1 MHSVSSTK
9 MSKHIADYTQQK
21 SQQFD
26 LFQKT
31 ARSEV
36 IWETLLSLGSMK
48 KGSKLNLNQ
57 ELPSQNLFF
66 WSNPYKTEVMITSL
80 IELLELTKLWSHD
93 HINNIFWVTWRNFV
107 ADVID
112 RSHDVITFI
121 SKYLYFKSNHFCW
134 K

>member
-1 MHSVSSTK
+1 MHLWIVIVCREIATRYLQQIVKDKCMHSVSSTK

-21 SQQFD
+21 PQQSD

-57 ELPSQNLFF
+57 ELPSQKFVFLV
-66 WSNPYKTEVMITSL
+66 KSL
-80 IELLELTKLWSHD
+80 
-93 HINNIFWVTWRNFV
+93 
-107 ADVID
+107 
-112 RSHDVITFI
+112 
-121 SKYLYFKSNHFCW
+121 
-134 K
+134 

>member
-1 MHSVSSTK
+1 

-21 SQQFD
+21 PQQFD

-80 IELLELTKLWSHD
+80 IELLELP
-93 HINNIFWVTWRNFV
+93 NFGHMTTST
-107 ADVID
+107 I
-112 RSHDVITFI
+112 
-121 SKYLYFKSNHFCW
+121 
-134 K
+134 